1 MKKHSITTP
10 ILLEN
15 GTELNS
21 VTVAYHTY
29 GTLNDNKSN
38 VIWVCHALTANSDV
52 ADWWSGVFGKGR
64 LLDPSKYFIVCANV
78 IGSCYGSIGPV
89 SSGLYKNFPLITPR
103 DMANVHEQLRQAL
116 HIDSIHLLIGSSLG
130 GQQAL
135 EWSIAQ
141 PEVFENAVYIATNA
155 QHSPFGIAFNESQRL
170 AIFAD
175 ETYGNKTPES
185 GRKGLVAAR
194 SIAMLSYRTYK
205 GYELTQSEETNEK
218 IADFKAASYQRYQ
231 GEKLAKRFDAY
242 SYVTLSKAMD
252 AHNVGRNR
260 KSVAAALQQIK
271 AKSLVISVSTDV
283 IFPPEEQIFLANHIP
298 GASYT
303 EIHSDF
309 GHDGFLVEQEQL
321 ITVIKGFL
329 SNKLKGKALTCFKGG
344 S

>member
-1 MKKHSITTP
+1 MRKLTLNNDLK
-10 ILLEN
+10 LESGGVLKN
-15 GTELNS
+15 IS
-21 VTVAYHTY
+21 VAYHTY
-29 GTLNDNKSN
+29 GEINEQQSN

-52 ADWWSGVFGKGR
+52 ADWWSGVFGEGR
-64 LLDPSKYFIVCANV
+64 LLDPTKYFIVCANV
-78 IGSCYGSIGPV
+78 IGSCYGSTGPV
-89 SSGLYKNFPLITPR
+89 SSGLYTDFPLITPR
-103 DMANVHEQLRQAL
+103 DMANVHEELRKYLGIQKV
-116 HIDSIHLLIGSSLG
+116 HLLIGSSLG

-141 PEVFENAVYIATNA
+141 PEVVEHAVYIATNA

-170 AIFAD
+170 AILAD

-185 GRKGLVAAR
+185 GRKGLIAAR

-205 GYELTQSEETNEK
+205 GYELTQSEDTNEK
-218 IADFKAASYQRYQ
+218 VSDFKASSYQRYQ
-231 GEKLAKRFDAY
+231 GEKLANRFDAY

-252 AHNVGRNR
+252 AHNVGRGR
-260 KSVAAALQQIK
+260 ESVQAALQQIK

-283 IFPPEEQIFLANHIP
+283 IFPPEEQQFLARHIP

-321 ITVIKGFL
+321 ITVINGFL
-329 SNKLKGKALTCFKGG
+329 NNELKSIICFKT
-344 S
+344 